1 MDALIRAEFH
11 THTCYSHDSL
21 VKIDDFLDT
30 CNKKGLDRV
39 AITDH
44 NEIKGAFIAKELD
57 PERVIVG
64 EEIQT
69 TQGEMLGYFIKNH
82 IPAGLTPM
90 QTIEALKAQDAFISI
105 AHPFDPHRGTTWS
118 ESSLAEISPYI
129 DAIEIFNARCLS
141 NRANLQAEAYAR
153 KHHLA
158 GMVGSD
164 AHSLYEL
171 GRASLLLP
179 AFDDADS
186 LRKALVSARR
196 DDRLSGTWVHLI
208 SLYAKIVKRISK
220 PH

>member
-1 MDALIRAEFH
+1 MGTLVKAEFH
-11 THTCYSHDSL
+11 VHTCYSHDSL
-21 VKIDDFLDT
+21 VKIEDLLKACD
-30 CNKKGLDRV
+30 KKGLDRV

-44 NEIKGAFIAKELD
+44 NVIKGALAAKELD

-69 TQGEMLGYFIKNH
+69 TQGEVLGYFMRAH
-82 IPAGLTPM
+82 VSAGLTPM
-90 QTIEALKAQDAFISI
+90 QTIETLKAQDAFISI

-118 ESSLAEISPYI
+118 ESSLAEILPYI
-129 DAIEIFNARCLS
+129 DAIEVFNARCLS
-141 NRANLQAEAYAR
+141 NKANLQAEAYAH
-153 KHHLA
+153 KHRLA
-158 GMVGSD
+158 CMVGSD

-171 GRASLLLP
+171 GRACLILP

-196 DDRLSGTWVHLI
+196 DDSLSGAWVHLI
-208 SLYAKIVKRISK
+208 STYSKLYKRISK